1 LADLCYDF
9 IIERKQ
15 KGVLKMKNCED
26 CYEDSYGNKPCDYG
40 TFCETNYTI
49 QARCEKES
57 EKEEKENE

>member
-1 LADLCYDF
+1 
-9 IIERKQ
+9 
-15 KGVLKMKNCED
+15 MKNCED